1 MTRRVAVLMGG
12 ISAERDVSLDSGQ
25 QCAAALRE
33 AGYDVG
39 EVDVTSDIR
48 ALLAALDPAPDVAFN
63 ALHGRYGEDGC
74 IQGLLNL
81 LNIPYTHSGVLAS
94 ALAMDKFAARTVF
107 EARNIGI
114 ADAIVATPAEIQAS
128 DVMAPPYVVK
138 PINEGSS
145 VGVHI
150 VREGDNRPPLNE
162 GPDTPQQLLVERY
175 IPGRELTVAVMGAAS
190 EQARALAVTELRP
203 VSGFYNYEAKYTD
216 GKTEHLIPAPVS
228 SDIYDLAMSW
238 AATAHEALGCRGVSR
253 SDLRYDDDN
262 DELIMLEVNT
272 QPGMT
277 QLSLV
282 PEQAAHTGIPFTEL
296 VDWLVE
302 TAQCD

>member
-1 MTRRVAVLMGG
+1 MSRRVAVLMGG
-12 ISAERDVSLDSGQ
+12 VSAERDVSLDSGQ

-33 AGYDVG
+33 AGHAVD
-39 EVDVTSDIR
+39 EVDVTANIG
-48 ALLAALDPAPDVAFN
+48 ALLAALQPPPDVAFN

-81 LNIPYTHSGVLAS
+81 LRIPYTHSGVLAS
-94 ALAMDKFAARTVF
+94 ALAMDKVAARTIF
-107 EARNIGI
+107 EAHNIAL
-114 ADAIVATPAEIQAS
+114 ADAIVATPDAIQAG
-128 DVMAPPYVVK
+128 DVMPRPYVVK

-150 VREGDNRPPLNE
+150 VREGDNRPPLDDM
-162 GPDTPQQLLVERY
+162 PDTPGELLVERY
-175 IPGRELTVAVMGAAS
+175 IPGRELTVAVMGADA
-190 EQARALAVTELRP
+190 ETARPLAVTELRP

-228 SDIYDLAMSW
+228 SEVYDRAMNW
-238 AATAHEALGCRGVSR
+238 AATAHQALGCRGVSR
-253 SDLRYDDDN
+253 SDLRYDDDRG
-262 DELIMLEVNT
+262 ELVMLEVNT

-277 QLSLV
+277 KLSLV
-282 PEQAAHTGIPFTEL
+282 PEQAAHEGIAFSKL

>member
-12 ISAERDVSLDSGQ
+12 TSAERDVSLDSGQ

-33 AGYDVG
+33 AGYAVD
-39 EVDVTSDIR
+39 EVVVTADIA
-48 ALLAALDPAPDVAFN
+48 ALLAALDPAPDAVFN

-81 LNIPYTHSGVLAS
+81 LHIPYTHSGVLAS
-94 ALAMDKFAARTVF
+94 AQAMDKVAARAIFAAQD
-107 EARNIGI
+107 IGI
-114 ADAIVATPAEIQAS
+114 ADAVIASPQDVQAG
-128 DVMAPPYVVK
+128 DVMPPPYVIK

-150 VREGDNRPPLNE
+150 VREGDDRPSLNDI
-162 GPDTPQQLLVERY
+162 PDTPAQLLVERY

-190 EQARALAVTELRP
+190 YEPRPLAVTELRP
-203 VSGFYNYEAKYTD
+203 VAGFYDYEAKYTD
-216 GKTEHLIPAPVS
+216 GKAKHLIPAPVS
-228 SDIYDLAMSW
+228 PEIYDRAMSW
-238 AATAHEALGCRGVSR
+238 AATAHRSLGCRGVSR

-262 DELIMLEVNT
+262 EELVMLEVNT

-282 PEQAAHTGIPFTEL
+282 PEQAAHEGIAFTQL

>member
-1 MTRRVAVLMGG
+1 MTRRVTVLMGG
-12 ISAERDVSLDSGQ
+12 LSAEREVSLNSGQ
-25 QCAAALRE
+25 QCAMALR
-33 AGYDVG
+33 DVG
-39 EVDVTSDIR
+39 YAGEEVDVTADIN
-48 ALLAALDPAPDVAFN
+48 ALMAALEPVPDVAFN

-81 LNIPYTHSGVLAS
+81 LRIPYTHSGVLAS
-94 ALAMDKFAARTVF
+94 ALAMDKFAARTIF
-107 EARNIGI
+107 AAQNIGI
-114 ADAIVATPAEIQAS
+114 ADAVVATQEDVKAG
-128 DVMAPPYVVK
+128 DVMARPYVIK

-150 VREGDNRPPLNE
+150 VLEGDQRPTLDDIPN
-162 GPDTPQQLLVERY
+162 TPQWLLVERY
-175 IPGRELTVAVMGAAS
+175 IPGRELTVAVMGAAAD
-190 EQARALAVTELRP
+190 EVRPLAVTELRP
-203 VSGFYNYEAKYTD
+203 VSGFYNYEAKYTE

-228 SDIYDLAMSW
+228 SDVYERAMNW
-238 AATAHEALGCRGVSR
+238 AAAAHQALGCRGVSR

-262 DELIMLEVNT
+262 QELVMLEVNT

-277 QLSLV
+277 RLSLV
-282 PEQAAHTGIPFTEL
+282 PEQAAHRGIEFTKL

>member
-12 ISAERDVSLDSGQ
+12 LSAEREVSLDSGQ

-33 AGYDVG
+33 VGYAVD
-39 EVDVTSDIR
+39 EVDVTADIG
-48 ALLAALDPAPDVAFN
+48 ALLTALKPAPDVAFN

-81 LNIPYTHSGVLAS
+81 LRIPYTHSGVLAS
-94 ALAMDKFAARTVF
+94 ALAMDKFAARTFF
-107 EARNIGI
+107 EAHDIGV
-114 ADAIVATPAEIQAS
+114 ADAIVATPEDVQEG
-128 DVMAPPYVVK
+128 DVMAPPYVIK

-150 VREGDNRPPLNE
+150 VLEGDDRPTLDDVPA
-162 GPDTPQQLLVERY
+162 TPRQLLVERY
-175 IPGRELTVAVMGAAS
+175 IPGRELTVAVMGTTS
-190 EQARALAVTELRP
+190 DETRPLAVTELRP

-216 GKTEHLIPAPVS
+216 GKTEHLVPAPVS
-228 SDIYDLAMSW
+228 SEVYDRAMSW
-238 AATAHEALGCRGVSR
+238 AATAHRALGCRGVSR
-253 SDLRYDDDN
+253 SDLRYDDN
-262 DELIMLEVNT
+262 NEELVMLEVNT

-277 QLSLV
+277 RLSLV
-282 PEQAAHTGIPFTEL
+282 PEQAAHNGIAFTKL